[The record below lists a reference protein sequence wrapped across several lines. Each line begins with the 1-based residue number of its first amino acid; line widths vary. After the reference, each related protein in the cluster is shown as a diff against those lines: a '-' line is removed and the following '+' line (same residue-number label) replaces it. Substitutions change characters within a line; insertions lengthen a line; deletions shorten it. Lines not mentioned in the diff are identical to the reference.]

1 VCASYSAVLTFYLT
15 VIVVSARRKPVV
27 IKIEQK
33 LEAVRRIKN
42 GEILRNVAADFGVG
56 LSTISVWVK
65 SKSKLEEQSSKMP
78 NGGTL
83 QLKNVEKKDSN

>member
-1 VCASYSAVLTFYLT
+1 
-15 VIVVSARRKPVV
+15 VSARRERVV
-27 IKIEQK
+27 ITIEQK

-56 LSTISVWVK
+56 ISKVSDWVK
-65 SKSKLEEQSSKMP
+65 LESKLEEHSSKMP

-83 QLKNVEKKDSN
+83 QQKKKNAVEKKFKLKHQIFFV